1 MTEEE
6 FNKLLEQI
14 KKNEY
19 KEDTVVI
26 NSQGADYFPEIE
38 WMFVNDG
45 NVKLL
50 VETIKK
56 NNYITKLDLSFN
68 NISDVGVKILL
79 ELQQLQELN
88 LYANKVSI
96 NGAMLLA
103 QSNLLKLNLGCNPI
117 ITDVDEEQTEQL
129 ITAISLNKSLKSLN
143 LDGCNLSDKMVSK
156 LIKNNTTLEILD
168 VSSNNLTD
176 ISLDTLHLNKTLNSL
191 YLISNHITD
200 LGIIKILDN
209 KSIIDLNVS
218 FNNEITEQSLD
229 PIIASKL
236 QTIGLYNNTIS
247 SNLYDQFHD
256 FFEETRKKTEEIK
269 LSGEHIDE

>member
-6 FNKLLEQI
+6 FKKLLEQI
-14 KKNEY
+14 ANNEYKNEY
-19 KEDTVVI
+19 LVI
-26 NSQGADYFPEIE
+26 NSQGADYFPEIK
-38 WMFVNDG
+38 WMFINNG
-45 NVKLL
+45 NIKFL
-50 VETIKK
+50 VEAIKK

-79 ELQQLQELN
+79 ELDQLKELD
-88 LYANKVSI
+88 LYTNKVSI
-96 NGAMLLA
+96 EGAILLA

-117 ITDVDEEQTEQL
+117 LTDVNEEQIEQL
-129 ITAISLNKSLKSLN
+129 ITAISFNKSLKSLKLN
-143 LDGCNLSDKMVSK
+143 GCNLSDKMVST
-156 LIKNNTTLEILD
+156 LIENNATIEILD

-176 ISLDTLHLNKTLNSL
+176 ISLDTLRLNKTLKSL
-191 YLISNHITD
+191 YLMSNHITD

-218 FNNEITEQSLD
+218 FNNEITKQSLD

-236 QTIGLYNNTIS
+236 QTIGLYNNIIS
-247 SNLYDQFHD
+247 SDLYDQFHD
-256 FFEETRKKTEEIK
+256 FFEETRKKTEKII